1 MLGRGKVVIFLHVD
15 KFDYLENFRQNMEK
29 SDEKIIE
36 EYLSGNEAAF
46 SELVK
51 KHLKPAYNFIFRLVN
66 NRDTAEDLTQ
76 ETFVKVWKN
85 FKKYD
90 PDKKFRTWLFTIAKN
105 TTFDWLKKKKE
116 ILFSKF
122 EDDEGNN
129 ALENISGDEIL
140 PDEIL
145 ERKNITEDLEKILS
159 KIPPRYRA
167 ILLLHYKED
176 FSLHEIAE
184 ILGEPYNTVKSRHQR
199 GLGKLKETLK

>member
-1 MLGRGKVVIFLHVD
+1 MLGREKVVIFLHVD

-85 FKKYD
+85 SERGFSPSPKIRLLTGSKRKKRFCFQNSRMMKEIMLLKIYPAMKSCRTKFWSEKISQKIWKKYYQ
-90 PDKKFRTWLFTIAKN
+90 KFRRVTARFYFCTIKKTFPSTKSPKFWAN
-105 TTFDWLKKKKE
+105 PTTQL
-116 ILFSKF
+116 
-122 EDDEGNN
+122 
-129 ALENISGDEIL
+129 
-140 PDEIL
+140 
-145 ERKNITEDLEKILS
+145 
-159 KIPPRYRA
+159 RA
-167 ILLLHYKED
+167 GIKGGWG
-176 FSLHEIAE
+176 S
-184 ILGEPYNTVKSRHQR
+184 
-199 GLGKLKETLK
+199 